1 MEEVRSVRLT
11 KEQIEQIDYFRSVLT
26 EEVTGQEISQSGFIR
41 GLVVR
46 GIEAVRPMV
55 TARTSNLEAQE
66 IISNIQA
73 AGNPLENG

>member
-41 GLVVR
+41 ELVVR

-55 TARTSNLEAQE
+55 TARTSNLESQE